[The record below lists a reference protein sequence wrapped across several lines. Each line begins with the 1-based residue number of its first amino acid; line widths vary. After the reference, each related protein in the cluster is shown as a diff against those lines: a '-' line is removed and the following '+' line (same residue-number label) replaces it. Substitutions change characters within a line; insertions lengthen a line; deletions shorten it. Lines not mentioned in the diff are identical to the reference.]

1 VWVKCVGCD
10 KMLIAVIGLNG
21 SGKDTV
27 AEYIS
32 KKYGYKH
39 ISLSNIVREIVQEQG
54 KNPSDRNNLNF
65 VADEQRKLI
74 GPDFLAKR
82 ALVNY
87 SLKDKLV
94 LSSFRHP
101 SEICVVKENKGVV
114 LRIDVPLEVRFKR
127 TLVRKQNNPLDHG
140 SINFDDFVEKEKKEL
155 SNPDKD
161 KMQIN
166 EVMKLADFIIK
177 NDSTLASLYKKI
189 DNFME
194 ILPTQD

>member
-1 VWVKCVGCD
+1 
-10 KMLIAVIGLNG
+10 MLIAVVGLNG

-27 AEYIS
+27 ANYIAT
-32 KKYGYKH
+32 KFGYKH
-39 ISLSNIVREIVQEQG
+39 VSLSNIVRDIVREQG
-54 KNPSDRNNLNF
+54 KDPSDRDNLNSI
-65 VADEQRKLI
+65 ADEQRKLV
-74 GPDFLAKR
+74 GPNFLAKK

-101 SEICVVKENKGVV
+101 AEIEVVKEKKGVV
-114 LRIDVPLEVRFKR
+114 LRIDVPLEVRFAR
-127 TLVRKQNNPLDHG
+127 TALRKKQNPNTDHG
-140 SINFDDFVEKEKKEL
+140 SVEIEDFIEKEKREL

-166 EVMKLADFIIK
+166 EVLKLADFIIK

-189 DNFME
+189 DNFMQ
-194 ILPTQD
+194 ILPVQE